1 MMIIDATDAILGR
14 LSAKIAKE
22 LLKGETIVV
31 VNSEKIIVSGSPSSV
46 IKRFKQKREKTDPKK
61 GPFYPRYPDR
71 ILKRTVRGMLP
82 YKKARGMTAL
92 RKLKVYIGNPDNL
105 KGVVL
110 GKTAEDLRFK
120 YISLEKLCK
129 KLGAKLG

>member
-1 MMIIDATDAILGR
+1 MIIDATDAILGR

-22 LLKGETIVV
+22 LLKGETVV
-31 VNSEKIIVSGSPSSV
+31 VINSEKVIVSGNPKAV
-46 IKRFKQKREKTDPKK
+46 LNRFKEKRSRKDPHK

-82 YKKARGMTAL
+82 YKKARGRTAL

-105 KGVVL
+105 KGKAL

-120 YISLEKLCK
+120 YISLEKVCK
-129 KLGAKLG
+129 DLGAKLG

>member
-1 MMIIDATDAILGR
+1 MIIDANDAILGR

-22 LLKGETIVV
+22 LLKGETVV
-31 VNSEKIIVSGSPSSV
+31 VINSEKIIVSGNPASV
-46 IKRFKQKREKTDPKK
+46 IKRFKQKRERKDVYK

-82 YKKARGMTAL
+82 YKTARGRTAL
-92 RKLKVYIGNPDNL
+92 RKLKIYIGNPDKL
-105 KGVVL
+105 KGKTL
-110 GKTAEDLRFK
+110 GKTADDLRFK
-120 YISLEKLCK
+120 YISLEQLSK